1 MLCPLALLAL
11 CAQRI
16 CKVCIRRRA
25 QLDRFSSGCACEME
39 IDVLPAPSHLQRF
52 STEML
57 PERERFSAF
66 QEFAR
71 RIMLTDVIDHSGGR
85 PRIDLTFMALG
96 PVSAAILVSTPA
108 EFTRHANQVKD
119 GNDDLMLTIV
129 ETGAV
134 QYAHAGKEVTCN
146 PRSGYFSDNGRPRRG
161 FGPCGGSVRNIIT
174 RAAAL
179 KPLVPH
185 SEDLAG
191 RAVHPSP
198 ALRLL
203 HSYLRS
209 LLSVE
214 EPLSAELASTIGVHL
229 LDLVA
234 AALGPTDEAAEI
246 VAERGVKAA
255 RVRAVL
261 SEIARHFSDPNFDL
275 DSVAGSLRLSRRYV
289 QQLLE
294 TTGKSFTEHL
304 MERRLERTFAML
316 TNRRCLHFPI
326 IDIAF
331 AAGFS
336 DVSHF
341 NRMFRRRFGE
351 TPSGVR
357 ATATVPERR

>member
-1 MLCPLALLAL
+1 VK
-11 CAQRI
+11 R
-16 CKVCIRRRA
+16 
-25 QLDRFSSGCACEME
+25 E
-39 IDVLPAPSHLQRF
+39 IEVPPASYRLQHF

-66 QEFAR
+66 REFAR
-71 RIMLTDVIDHSGGR
+71 RVMITDVIDHSGGR
-85 PRIDLTFMALG
+85 PRIDLTLMALG
-96 PVSAAILVSTPA
+96 PVSAATLLSTPA
-108 EFTRHANQVKD
+108 EFIRDANQVKD

-134 QYAHAGKEVTCN
+134 RYAHAGKEVTSN
-146 PRSGYFSDNGRPRRG
+146 PGSGYFSDNGRPRRG

-179 KPLVPH
+179 KPLVPR
-185 SEDLAG
+185 SEELAG

-203 HSYLRS
+203 HSYLQS
-209 LLSVE
+209 LSSME
-214 EPLSAELASTIGVHL
+214 EPLSAELAPTIGVHL

-234 AALGPTDEAAEI
+234 AALVPTGEAAEI

-261 SEIARHFSDPNFDL
+261 SEIARRSSNPDFDL
-275 DSVAGSLRLSRRYV
+275 DNVASTSGLSRRYI
-289 QQLLE
+289 QHLLE
-294 TTGKSFTEHL
+294 ETGKSFTEHL
-304 MERRLERTFAML
+304 VERRLERTFAML
-316 TNRRCLHFPI
+316 TDRRYLHLAI
-326 IDIAF
+326 IDIAL
-331 AAGFS
+331 AAGFG

-341 NRMFRRRFGE
+341 NRVFRRRFGE

-357 ATATVPERR
+357 VATIAAGRK

>member
-1 MLCPLALLAL
+1 M
-11 CAQRI
+11 
-16 CKVCIRRRA
+16 
-25 QLDRFSSGCACEME
+25 G
-39 IDVLPAPSHLQRF
+39 IDVLPAPSHLLRF
-52 STEML
+52 STKML

-71 RIMLTDVIDHSGGR
+71 RSMITDVIDHSGGR
-85 PRIDLTFMALG
+85 PRIDLTLMALG
-96 PVSAAILVSTPA
+96 PVSAATLVSTPA

-146 PRSGYFSDNGRPRRG
+146 PGSGYFSDNGRPRRG
-161 FGPCGGSVRNIIT
+161 FGPCGGSFRNIIA

-179 KPLVPH
+179 KTIVPH

-203 HSYLRS
+203 YSYLRS
-209 LLSVE
+209 LSSVE

-234 AALGPTDEAAEI
+234 AAIGPSGEAAEI

-261 SEIARHFSDPNFDL
+261 SEIARRFSDPNFDL
-275 DSVAGSLRLSRRYV
+275 DSVAGTLGLSRRYV

-294 TTGKSFTEHL
+294 TTGKPFTEHL
-304 MERRLERTFAML
+304 VERRLERAFAML
-316 TNRRCLHFPI
+316 TDRRALRSAI

-357 ATATVPERR
+357 SSGDRVGAA

>member
-1 MLCPLALLAL
+1 
-11 CAQRI
+11 
-16 CKVCIRRRA
+16 
-25 QLDRFSSGCACEME
+25 ME
-39 IDVLPAPSHLQRF
+39 IEVPPTPSRFLRF

-71 RIMLTDVIDHSGGR
+71 RVMITDVIDHSGGR
-85 PRIDLTFMALG
+85 PRVDVTFMALG
-96 PVSAAILVSTPA
+96 PVSAATLVSTPA
-108 EFTRHANQVKD
+108 EFTRHPNQVKD

-129 ETGAV
+129 ETSAV

-146 PRSGYFSDNGRPRRG
+146 PGSGYFSDNGRPRRG

-174 RAAAL
+174 RSAAL

-185 SEDLAG
+185 LEDLVG
-191 RAVHPSP
+191 RAVLPSL

-209 LLSVE
+209 LSSME
-214 EPLSAELASTIGVHL
+214 EPLSAELAPTIGVHL

-234 AALGPTDEAAEI
+234 AALGPTTEAAEI
-246 VAERGVKAA
+246 VAQRGVKAA
-255 RVRAVL
+255 WLRAIL
-261 SEIARHFSDPNFDL
+261 AEIARRFRDPDFDL
-275 DSVAGSLRLSRRYV
+275 DNVSSALGLSRRYI

-294 TTGKSFTEHL
+294 ETGTSFTQHL
-304 MERRLERTFAML
+304 AERRLERAFTML
-316 TNRRCLHFPI
+316 TDRRYLHLAI

-331 AAGFS
+331 VAGFG

-341 NRMFRRRFGE
+341 NRLFRRRFGD
-351 TPSGVR
+351 TPSGVPQKTQKSVYR
-357 ATATVPERR
+357 FFDPVNTQFPSTMSTNQSREEVKRGKC